1 MCLSE
6 MLTELYVNLFVRKVT
21 TYQPMSLP
29 EATVAEKKK
38 SKRRDE
44 KVMESSLKGTRKLR
58 QENTDNKK
66 VVRISLTLLLE

>member
-6 MLTELYVNLFVRKVT
+6 MLKDSYINLFVRKVT

-44 KVMESSLKGTRKLR
+44 KVMESSLKRTRKLR
-58 QENTDNKK
+58 QEIQIIKK
-66 VVRISLTLLLE
+66 L